1 MEMNNINNPQT
12 PAKPDN
18 YLAFAIVST
27 ILFFAPTGIVAIV
40 KASQVDSLWAAGKYE
55 EALAM
60 SASAKKFSKI
70 SLFIGL
76 GILGFFTL
84 FYIAYFFMILMIL

>member
-1 MEMNNINNPQT
+1 MEMNNFNNPQT

-27 ILFFAPTGIVAIV
+27 VLFFAPTGIVAIV
-40 KASQVDSLWAAGKYE
+40 KASQVDSLWSEGKYE

-84 FYIAYFFMILMIL
+84 FYIAYFFIILMIL